1 MDDFLSRIGVIYMQ
15 KWLQLWKMDLVQKV
29 SHGVFEGSSEEPVA
43 LMNHDYI
50 VLGEVYPEREEES
63 GAEQCEQDCR
73 YRGEAVSGGF
83 LSSLFGRE
91 ISSYTKEFLL
101 DVQSR
106 VNFTYRTRFV
116 PIARAPDG
124 PSPLSLNLL
133 VRTNPIS
140 TIEDYIANPDCF
152 NTDIG
157 WGCMIRTGQS
167 LLGNALQ
174 ILHLGRDF
182 RVNGNESLERES
194 KFVNWFNDTPEA
206 PFSLHNFVS
215 AGTELSDKRPGEW
228 FGPAATARSIQS
240 LIYGFPECGI
250 DDCIVSVSSG
260 DIYENEVEKVFAE
273 NPNSRILFLLGVKLG
288 INAVNESY
296 RESICGILSSTQS
309 VGIAGGRPS
318 SSLYFFGYQGNEF
331 LHFDPHIPQPA
342 VEDSFVESC
351 HTSKFGKLQLSEMDP
366 SMLIGI
372 LIKGEKD
379 WQQWKLEV
387 AESAIINLLA
397 KRMDDFDVS
406 CSMDDV
412 ESVSSNSMKK
422 DASNNENLGVLE
434 GDYVDIGAIFPHT
447 TNTEDVDEYDCF
459 QDIHCKKQKIV
470 VMGNTHTVN
479 ANLTDYEVEGVLVEK
494 ETVGIHSPIDEK
506 C

>member
-1 MDDFLSRIGVIYMQ
+1 MQ
-15 KWLQLWKMDLVQKV
+15 KWLGLWRMDLVQKM
-29 SHGVFEGSSEEPVA
+29 SHGVLPGSSEESVA
-43 LMNHDYI
+43 FTNHDYV
-50 VLGEVYPEREEES
+50 VLGEMYPEQ
-63 GAEQCEQDCR
+63 EQKNSYQQSEQEDEFR
-73 YRGEAVSGGF
+73 SEAASGGF
-83 LSSLFGRE
+83 LSNFFGRE
-91 ISSYTKEFLL
+91 NSSYTQEFLL
-101 DVQSR
+101 DVRSR

-124 PSPLSLNLL
+124 PSPLSLNVL
-133 VRTNPIS
+133 VRTNPIN
-140 TIEDYIANPDCF
+140 TIENYIANPDCF

-182 RVNGNESLERES
+182 RVDEDDDFKRES
-194 KFVNWFNDTPEA
+194 RIVNWFNDTPEA

-215 AGTELSDKRPGEW
+215 TGTELSDKRPGEW
-228 FGPAATARSIQS
+228 FGPAATARSIQY

-250 DDCIVSVSSG
+250 SACIVSVSSG
-260 DIYENEVEKVFAE
+260 DIYENEVEEVFVD
-273 NPNSRILFLLGVKLG
+273 NPNSSILFLLGVKLG

-296 RESICGILSSTQS
+296 RESICGILNSAWS

-342 VEDSFVESC
+342 VEDSFVNSC
-351 HTSKFGKLQLSEMDP
+351 HTSKFGRLQLSEMDP
-366 SMLIGI
+366 SMLIGV

-379 WQQWKLEV
+379 WQRWKLEI
-387 AESAIINLLA
+387 AESTIIKVLPE
-397 KRMDDFDVS
+397 RMDDFDVS

-412 ESVSSNSMKK
+412 ESVDSSSMKK
-422 DASNNENLGVLE
+422 DISNNENLGVLE
-434 GDYVDIGAIFPHT
+434 GDYVDIGAILPHT
-447 TNTEDVDEYDCF
+447 ADTEDAEEDDCF
-459 QDIHCKKQKIV
+459 QDIHCKNQKIV
-470 VMGNTHTVN
+470 VMGNTHAVN

-494 ETVGIHSPIDEK
+494 ETVGIPSPINEK